1 MVLFAYFLFKTKQ
14 SLYFCALKQITMT
27 KVNSKLIIAIDG
39 YSSCG
44 KSTVAKDLAKLL
56 NIIFIDS
63 GAMYRCVTLYAL
75 QNEILHNGLINED
88 LLIESLDDI
97 KITFKFDIQSQTNQ
111 TYLNG
116 NLVENEIRGYEVSN
130 NVSQI
135 SAIGFVRKKM
145 VELQQAMG
153 QTDSIVMDGRDIGT
167 VVFPHANL
175 KLFMTASPIIRVQR
189 RFKEYQ
195 EKNIDISFDEVMENV
210 KKRDYMDENR
220 RESPLKKADD
230 ALVLDNSD
238 MSKQEQLDFIVN
250 QLKVRNLI
258 S

>member
-1 MVLFAYFLFKTKQ
+1 
-14 SLYFCALKQITMT
+14 MT

-75 QNEILHNGLINED
+75 QNGIIHEGIIDED
-88 LLIESLDDI
+88 LLIESLDEI
-97 KITFKFDIQSQTNQ
+97 NITFKFDVQSKSNQ

-116 NLVENEIRGYEVSN
+116 KLVESEIRGPEVSD

-135 SAIGFVRKKM
+135 STIGFVRKKM

-167 VVFPHANL
+167 VVFPQADL
-175 KLFMTASPIIRVQR
+175 KLFMTASPMIRGQR

-195 EKNIDISFDEVMENV
+195 EKNQDITFDEVMENV

-220 RESPLKKADD
+220 DESPLRKDDD

-238 MSKQEQLDFIVN
+238 MTKQEQLDFIVD

-258 S
+258 K

>member
-1 MVLFAYFLFKTKQ
+1 M
-14 SLYFCALKQITMT
+14 I

-56 NIIFIDS
+56 NIVFIDS

-75 QNEILHNGLINED
+75 QNGIIQNNHIDED
-88 LLIESLDDI
+88 LLMEALNDI
-97 KITFKFDIQSQTNQ
+97 HITFKFDVQSKTNQ

-116 NLVENEIRGYEVSN
+116 KLVENEIRGPEVSD

-153 QTDSIVMDGRDIGT
+153 KTDSIVMDGRDIGT
-167 VVFPHANL
+167 VVFPQADL
-175 KLFMTASPIIRVQR
+175 KLFMTASPAIRAQR

-195 EKNIDISFDEVMENV
+195 EKNQDVTFDEVMENV

-220 RESPLKKADD
+220 DESPLKKADD

-238 MSKQEQLDFIVN
+238 MTKQEQLDFIVA
-250 QLKVRNLI
+250 QLRVRNLI

>member
-1 MVLFAYFLFKTKQ
+1 M
-14 SLYFCALKQITMT
+14 I
-27 KVNSKLIIAIDG
+27 KVNSKLIIAVDG

-56 NIIFIDS
+56 NIVFIDS

-75 QNEILHNGLINED
+75 QNGIIHNGLIDED
-88 LLIESLDDI
+88 LLFQSLNDI
-97 KITFKFDIQSQTNQ
+97 HITFKFEVESKTNQ

-116 NLVENEIRGYEVSN
+116 KLVENEIRGPEVSD

-135 SAIGFVRKKM
+135 SAIGFVRRKM
-145 VELQQAMG
+145 VELQQNMG

-167 VVFPHANL
+167 VVFPQADL
-175 KLFMTASPIIRVQR
+175 KLFMTASPMIRGQR
-189 RFKEYQ
+189 RFNEYQ
-195 EKNIDISFDEVMENV
+195 EKNQNITFDEVMENV
-210 KKRDYMDENR
+210 KKRDYLDENR
-220 RESPLKKADD
+220 DESPLKKADD
-230 ALVLDNSD
+230 ALVLDNSN
-238 MSKQEQLDFIVN
+238 MTKQDQLDFIVD

>member
-1 MVLFAYFLFKTKQ
+1 M
-14 SLYFCALKQITMT
+14 I

-56 NIIFIDS
+56 NIVFIDS

-75 QNEILHNGLINED
+75 QNGIIQNNHIDED
-88 LLIESLDDI
+88 LLMEALNDI
-97 KITFKFDIQSQTNQ
+97 HITFKFDVQSKTNQ

-116 NLVENEIRGYEVSN
+116 KLVENEIRGPEVSD

-153 QTDSIVMDGRDIGT
+153 KTDSIVMDGRDIGT
-167 VVFPHANL
+167 VVFPQADL
-175 KLFMTASPIIRVQR
+175 KLFMTASPAIRAQR

-195 EKNIDISFDEVMENV
+195 EKNQDVTFDEVMENV

-220 RESPLKKADD
+220 DESPLKKADD
-230 ALVLDNSD
+230 ALVLANSD
-238 MSKQEQLDFIVN
+238 MTKQEQLDFIVA
-250 QLKVRNLI
+250 QLRVRNLI